1 MQHIFPV
8 ISDEESEK
16 LVIEKETIYQRLV
29 KEWNYQLPPGLTD
42 LLDFL
47 KQKNVLY
54 TIATASGKFNVD
66 FYFSHLK
73 IGEYFDIKKVV
84 FDNGKIKGK
93 PNPDM
98 YLKAMKVLNT
108 KPEDTII
115 FEDSYSGIDA
125 AERSGASEIII
136 VNQVNRDIFFE

>member
-1 MQHIFPV
+1 MP
-8 ISDEESEK
+8 E
-16 LVIEKETIYQRLV
+16 LGKERSH
-29 KEWNYQLPPGLTD
+29 QLTPGLTD
-42 LLDFL
+42 VPDFL
-47 KQKNVLY
+47 KQKHVFY

-93 PNPDM
+93 PNPDI
-98 YLKAMKVLNT
+98 YLKAMEAVNT
-108 KPEDTII
+108 KPENTII
-115 FEDSYSGIDA
+115 FEDSYTGIDA

-136 VNQVNRDIFFE
+136 VNSSDRSYTDYNHTIIKDFNQVNRDIFFE